1 MIDWLRKN
9 ITLLTVGIGL
19 IGSVLAGLQQT
30 ADIVDSI
37 RTVDERMYSLEEQF
51 WQLQE
56 DTMVS
61 NDIAILYEKIYQLE
75 QANYENEYLSERVL
89 LLEENYNDLV
99 QKMYDLEYLE
109 ERVIYLES
117 NQYNDSGSGIEE
129 WDFDNLKDRVLV
141 LETQWND
148 KWWKFDNYDDRL
160 DYLESEVFGW

>member
-1 MIDWLRKN
+1 MIKFLREN
-9 ITLLTVGIGL
+9 IPLILGGVTLVGAIFSGVQQLTLVVDNL
-19 IGSVLAGLQQT
+19 NSV
-30 ADIVDSI
+30 DD
-37 RTVDERMYSLEEQF
+37 RMYNLEEQF
-51 WQLQE
+51 YQLE
-56 DTMVS
+56 ESTMVS

-75 QANYENEYLSERVL
+75 SANYENEYLAERVL
-89 LLEENYNDLV
+89 LLEENYSDLQ

-117 NQYNDSGSGIEE
+117 NQYNDNGSGIEE

-160 DYLESEVFGW
+160 DYLESDVFGW